1 MATVNAAGAKG
12 TTNRGICSTC
22 GKVAPARHEFRE
34 SQVVLI
40 KECPDCGPTETVV
53 STNVERYRRK
63 RELTGYSGEAEKT
76 CGLNCLSCTAHKP
89 PTLVFLDVTNR
100 CNMNCPICLA
110 NIPAMG
116 FRFDP
121 PRAYFERIFAHLSTI
136 NPRPKIQLFGGEPTC
151 REDLIELIE
160 MARDTYGL
168 EARVVTNGIRLA
180 DEDYCKR
187 LLATGCQLMFSF
199 DGRSPEIYARTRK
212 SAGAYDKKLAALE
225 NIRKHRKSKI
235 TIMVCV
241 GEGINDTYLAD
252 LVQYCHEGRDF
263 IAAIDLIPLTA
274 HWGPEDI
281 EAHSATIE
289 DVERIMTREM
299 PGTAFFPAA
308 VMYRLET
315 LRATFPIGRLTFGGA
330 HPNCE
335 SVTAMISDGTAY
347 APLTKYLTRPLDD
360 VIADVLAL
368 DQRMGA
374 ELPRSLLGR
383 LFGRKGRQAVYA
395 RALYRL
401 ARSSVNL
408 PAVFGGAGAGKVA
421 KIVWGLLQG
430 RKLKHLLRQHTR
442 VHGFLRVIVLP
453 FEEKECVEAARLVD
467 CPAQFAYEHP
477 VTKEVRLMPVCS
489 WVIHKNPIL
498 RETAAR
504 YGVDARTGSDGL
516 AALKKGADADAAAG

>member
-1 MATVNAAGAKG
+1 MANANAASGSSTG
-12 TTNRGICSTC
+12 NRGVCSTC
-22 GKVAPARHEFRE
+22 GKVTPAHHEFRTNT
-34 SQVVLI
+34 VVLV
-40 KECPDCGPTETVV
+40 KDCPDCGVTETVV
-53 STNVERYRRK
+53 STNVERYRQK
-63 RELTGYSGEAEKT
+63 RELTGYTGEAEKT
-76 CGLNCLSCTAHKP
+76 CGLNCLSCKAHKP

-121 PRAYFERIFAHLSTI
+121 PRAYFEHIFAHLSKI

-180 DEDYCKR
+180 DEEYCKR

-199 DGRSPEIYARTRK
+199 DGRSPEIYAKTRK
-212 SAGAYDKKLAALE
+212 STGAYDKKLAALE
-225 NIRKHRKSKI
+225 NVRKHRKSKI
-235 TIMVCV
+235 TLMVCV
-241 GEGINDTYLAD
+241 GEGINDAYLAD

-263 IAAIDLIPLTA
+263 IAAMDLIPLTA
-274 HWGPEDI
+274 HWGPEEI

-289 DVERIMTREM
+289 DVERIMAKEV

-308 VMYRLET
+308 IMYRFET
-315 LRATFPIGRLTFGGA
+315 LRATFPVGRLTFGGA

-335 SVTAMISDGTAY
+335 SVSVMISDGTKY
-347 APLTKYLTRPLDD
+347 EPLTNYLTRPLDD
-360 VIADVLAL
+360 VVVDLLAL
-368 DQRMGA
+368 DQRLG
-374 ELPRSLLGR
+374 ETLPRSLLGR

-401 ARSSVNL
+401 ARRSLNL
-408 PAVFGGAGAGKVA
+408 PAIFGGTTKVKMA

-442 VHGFLRVIVLP
+442 VHGLLRVMVLP

-477 VTKEVRLMPVCS
+477 VTKEVRLMPVCA

-504 YGVDARTGSDGL
+504 YGVDLQTGSDGL
-516 AALKKGADADAAAG
+516 AALQKGADADAVVG